1 MSSCYRDNPLM
12 KPSHF
17 EEDES
22 TKYHL
27 QEDEGSTQK
36 QRFQTLSSIAP
47 TNNRSS
53 GSIPYTSRPHLVGV
67 CGCNSTHIFHL
78 LTCSTLLLHLST
90 SCLTSNLIINLAL
103 QLKVSKGNKHNC
115 THLFCNYL
123 LVTTVCTRCAPAET
137 WHLSWQLDFY
147 IHTMLQSLPE
157 QCIPHLP
164 EHMTLCIDTMMNVGV
179 LTFRQAL
186 HTVVFRTVE
195 STLSIKCTLFSPW
208 ICPKSSMWHLPC
220 SPV

>member
-78 LTCSTLLLHLST
+78 LTCSTLLLDLST

-137 WHLSWQLDFY
+137 
-147 IHTMLQSLPE
+147 
-157 QCIPHLP
+157 
-164 EHMTLCIDTMMNVGV
+164 
-179 LTFRQAL
+179 
-186 HTVVFRTVE
+186 
-195 STLSIKCTLFSPW
+195 
-208 ICPKSSMWHLPC
+208 
-220 SPV
+220 